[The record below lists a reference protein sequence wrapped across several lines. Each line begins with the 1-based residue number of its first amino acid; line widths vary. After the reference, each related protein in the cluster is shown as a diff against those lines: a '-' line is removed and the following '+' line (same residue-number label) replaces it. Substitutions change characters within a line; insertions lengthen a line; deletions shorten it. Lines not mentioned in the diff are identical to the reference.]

1 MKASEIMSRAST
13 VLLDDDYTRWTMP
26 ELAMWLTDALR
37 EIAVVVPKA
46 TSKNIVVDLVEGT
59 RQALPSNCQQL
70 LRVVRNVDMDGDNR
84 VGKGVITIV
93 QREGLDSQNPNWHDG
108 QYVRFRPY
116 ARHFVFDET
125 DPLTFYVWP
134 GNDGTGN
141 IEAVVS
147 VIPDAIKPVTG
158 GDPDLLESYDVPLGV
173 IDVYANALLDYTLYR
188 AYCKDAQNAGAAN
201 RAGLFYQQ
209 FSQSLGIRANAEL
222 VNSPNYKQTGN
233 IAQ

>member
-13 VLLDDDYTRWTMP
+13 ILLDDDYTRWTMT

-37 EIAVVVPKA
+37 EVALVVPKA
-46 TSKNIVVDLVEGT
+46 TSKNITIPLVEGT
-59 RQALPSNCQQL
+59 RQQLPANCQQL
-70 LRVVRNVDMDGDNR
+70 LRVVRNVDVEGDNL

-93 QREGLDSQNPNWHDG
+93 QREGLDSQNLNWHDG

-116 ARHFVFDET
+116 ARHYVFDET

-158 GDPDLLESYDVPLGV
+158 GDPNLLESYDVPLGV
-173 IDVYANALLDYTLYR
+173 IDVYANAILDYTLYR

-222 VNSPNYKQTGN
+222 VNSPNYKQTGS

>member
-37 EIAVVVPKA
+37 EVAVVVPKA

-84 VGKGVITIV
+84 VGKVVITIV

-134 GNDGTGN
+134 GNDGTGH

-147 VIPDAIKPVTG
+147 VIPDPIKPA
-158 GDPDLLESYDVPLGV
+158 GDADPYLLESYDVPLGV
-173 IDVYANALLDYTLYR
+173 IDVYANAILDYTLYR

-222 VNSPNYKQTGN
+222 VNSPNYKQTGS

>member
-13 VLLDDDYTRWTMP
+13 ILLDDDYTRWTMT

-37 EIAVVVPKA
+37 EVALVVPKA
-46 TSKNIVVDLVEGT
+46 TSKNITIHLVEGT
-59 RQALPSNCQQL
+59 RQQLPANCQQL
-70 LRVVRNVDMDGDNR
+70 LRVVRNVDVEGDNL

-173 IDVYANALLDYTLYR
+173 IDVYANAILDYTLYR

>member
-13 VLLDDDYTRWTMP
+13 ILLDDDYTRWTMT

-37 EIAVVVPKA
+37 EVALIVPKA
-46 TSKNIVVDLVEGT
+46 TSQNIIVPLVEGT
-59 RQALPSNCQQL
+59 RQALPENCQQL
-70 LRVVRNVDMDGDNR
+70 LRVVRNVDVDGDNR

-173 IDVYANALLDYTLYR
+173 IDVYANAILDYTLYR

>member
-1 MKASEIMSRAST
+1 MKASEIMTRAST
-13 VLLDDDYTRWTMP
+13 ILLDDDYTRWTMP

-37 EIAVVVPKA
+37 EVAVVVPKA

-59 RQALPSNCQQL
+59 RQELPSNCQQL
-70 LRVVRNVDMDGDNR
+70 LRVVRNVDMVGDNR

-134 GNDGTGN
+134 GNDGTGH

-147 VIPDAIKPVTG
+147 VIPDAIKPTANA
-158 GDPDLLESYDVPLGV
+158 DPYLLESYDVPLGV

-201 RAGLFYQQ
+201 RAGLYYQQ

>member
-13 VLLDDDYTRWTMP
+13 ILLDDDYTRWTMT

-37 EIAVVVPKA
+37 EVALVVPKA
-46 TSKNIVVDLVEGT
+46 ASKNITIPLVEGT
-59 RQALPSNCQQL
+59 RQQLPANCQQL
-70 LRVVRNVDMDGDNR
+70 LRVVRNVDVEGDNL

-173 IDVYANALLDYTLYR
+173 IDVYANAILDYTLYR

>member
-1 MKASEIMSRAST
+1 MKASEIMNRASRI
-13 VLLDDDYTRWTMP
+13 LLDEDYTRWTMT
-26 ELAMWLTDALR
+26 ELAEWLTDALR
-37 EIAVVVPKA
+37 EVALVVPKA
-46 TSKNIVVDLVEGT
+46 TSKNIVVELVEGT
-59 RQALPSNCQQL
+59 RQALPSDCQQL
-70 LRVVRNVDMDGDNR
+70 LRVVRNVDVDGDNR

-93 QREGLDSQNPNWHDG
+93 ERAGLDSQNPNWHDG

-147 VIPDAIKPVTG
+147 VIPAPIKPITG
-158 GDPDLLESYDVPLGV
+158 GDPETLSSYDVPLGV
-173 IDVYANALLDYTLYR
+173 IDVYANAILDYTLYR

-201 RAGLFYQQ
+201 RAALYYQQ
-209 FSQSLGIRANAEL
+209 FSASLGIRANAEL
-222 VNSPNYKQTGN
+222 VNSPNYKQTGG

>member
-13 VLLDDDYTRWTMP
+13 ILLDDDYTRWTMT

-37 EIAVVVPKA
+37 EVALVVPKA
-46 TSKNIVVDLVEGT
+46 TSKNITIPLVEGT
-59 RQALPSNCQQL
+59 RQQLPANCQQL

-134 GNDGTGN
+134 GNDGTGH

-147 VIPDAIKPVTG
+147 IIPDPIKPASG
-158 GDPDLLESYDVPLGV
+158 ADPYLLESYDVPLGV
-173 IDVYANALLDYTLYR
+173 IDVYANALLDYTMYR

-201 RAGLFYQQ
+201 RAALYYQQ
-209 FSQSLGIRANAEL
+209 FSSSLGIRANAEL

>member
-13 VLLDDDYTRWTMP
+13 ILLDDDYTRWTMT

-37 EIAVVVPKA
+37 EVALVVPKA
-46 TSKNIVVDLVEGT
+46 TSKNITIPLAEGT
-59 RQALPSNCQQL
+59 RQQLPANCQQL
-70 LRVVRNVDMDGDNR
+70 LRVVRNVDVEGDNL

-173 IDVYANALLDYTLYR
+173 IDVYANAILDYTLYR

>member
-1 MKASEIMSRAST
+1 MKASEIMARAST
-13 VLLDDDYTRWTMP
+13 ILLDDDYTRWTMT

-37 EIAVVVPKA
+37 EVAVVVPKA
-46 TSKNIVVDLVEGT
+46 TSKNIVVNLVEGT
-59 RQALPSNCQQL
+59 RQVLPSNCQQL
-70 LRVVRNVDMDGDNR
+70 LRVVRNVDIEGDNR

-134 GNDGTGN
+134 GNDGTGH

-147 VIPDAIKPVTG
+147 VIPDPIKPVNG
-158 GDPDLLESYDVPLGV
+158 GDPELLESYDVPLGV
-173 IDVYANALLDYTLYR
+173 IDVYANAILDYTLYR
-188 AYCKDAQNAGAAN
+188 AYCKDSQNAGAAN

>member
-1 MKASEIMSRAST
+1 MKASEIMTRAST
-13 VLLDDDYTRWTMP
+13 ILLDDDYTRWTMP

-37 EIAVVVPKA
+37 EVAVVVPKA

-59 RQALPSNCQQL
+59 RQELPSNCQQL
-70 LRVVRNVDMDGDNR
+70 LRVVRNVDMVGDNR
-84 VGKGVITIV
+84 VGKGVVTIV

-134 GNDGTGN
+134 GNDGTGH

-147 VIPDAIKPVTG
+147 VIPDAIKPTANA
-158 GDPDLLESYDVPLGV
+158 DPYLLESYDVPLGV

-201 RAGLFYQQ
+201 RAGLYYQQ